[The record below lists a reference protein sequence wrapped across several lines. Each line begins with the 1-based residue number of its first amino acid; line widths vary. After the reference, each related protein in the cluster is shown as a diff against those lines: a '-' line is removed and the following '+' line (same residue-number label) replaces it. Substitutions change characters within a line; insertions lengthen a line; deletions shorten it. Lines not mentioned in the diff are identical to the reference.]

1 MHPNLMSGQPQIIS
15 ITPTFVPLYAPDLLF
30 VVTFLTSVFSASKGM
45 ADFLMNGPCKLI
57 PNTGLFG
64 GMGRMGYIL
73 LFINISLTLFGKGM
87 LIGYIFSEDRY
98 YNYNMKDYKLI
109 IFWTFLNVFPQLL
122 LVSTNKPYT
131 IIVLLLDTF
140 FEFPS

>member
-1 MHPNLMSGQPQIIS
+1 MHPKLISGQPQIIS

-73 LFINISLTLFGKGM
+73 LFVNISLTLFGKGM

-98 YNYNMKDYKLI
+98 YNYNINIGAKRA
-109 IFWTFLNVFPQLL
+109 
-122 LVSTNKPYT
+122 
-131 IIVLLLDTF
+131 
-140 FEFPS
+140 